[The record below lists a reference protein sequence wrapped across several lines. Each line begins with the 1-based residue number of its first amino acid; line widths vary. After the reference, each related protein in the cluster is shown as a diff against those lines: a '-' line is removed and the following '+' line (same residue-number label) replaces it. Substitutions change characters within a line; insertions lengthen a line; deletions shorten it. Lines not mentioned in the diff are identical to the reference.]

1 MVDPIANNVA
11 ARLYADTAS
20 KASSTQQGMEPPK
33 GPNFADLVKTG
44 LQSSI
49 DTMRSGEQASA
60 QAVSGDATLQDVVG
74 AITQAELTLETV
86 VAVRDRLVTAYQE
99 IMRMP
104 I

>member
-1 MVDPIANNVA
+1 MADQISNAVA
-11 ARLYADTAS
+11 ANLYANTA
-20 KASSTQQGMEPPK
+20 KAGSSAGMDAPQGPSF
-33 GPNFADLVKTG
+33 GDLVKAG
-44 LQSSI
+44 LQQSV
-49 DTMRSGEQASA
+49 DTVRAGEQASA
-60 QAVSGDATLQDVVG
+60 RAVTGDANLQDVVG